1 MCNCA
6 LFQLDHDAFMYT
18 FIQMFKTILEA
29 DDSNEYGNTA
39 LAFCAKFVTSF
50 ESEKTHPLL
59 AETFSWLL
67 SVSVYCTFLSITFCL
82 HFVCLLLSQTISNS
96 PHIRYR
102 ICFFVNLILKHL
114 GPYAALDDSQCDQ
127 ILYYMLERLKDISP
141 SVRKEAVLAM
151 QRLQVP
157 DHPNDEVLCAY
168 QYHLSADPSS
178 SVRQCIISCM
188 GRNYLTVPHILQRLW
203 DVDEK
208 VRRHTYINMCN
219 YPVRSYKVSQRLTLL
234 ERGLNDSSENV
245 RKNVIKYMLKA
256 WIESYQNNYV
266 NLVAALK
273 LDSTEEELLRFRR
286 VARQMLFVIFEQHK
300 DFTDLL
306 AQLPFTEDCELHC
319 CVPRESLTVE
329 LVLYWQCLSA
339 YLQQIQAD
347 EFEQVLPE
355 LSIFC
360 DYVKQ

>member
-1 MCNCA
+1 M
-6 LFQLDHDAFMYT
+6 
-18 FIQMFKTILEA
+18 
-29 DDSNEYGNTA
+29 
-39 LAFCAKFVTSF
+39 
-50 ESEKTHPLL
+50 
-59 AETFSWLL
+59 
-67 SVSVYCTFLSITFCL
+67 
-82 HFVCLLLSQTISNS
+82 
-96 PHIRYR
+96 
-102 ICFFVNLILKHL
+102 NLILKHL

-127 ILYYMLERLKDISP
+127 ILYYMLDRLKDISP

-157 DHPNDEVLCAY
+157 DHPNDQVLCAY

-219 YPVRSYKVSQRLTLL
+219 YPVRSYKVSQRLTLI
-234 ERGLNDSSENV
+234 ERGLNDSSETV

-256 WIESYQNNYV
+256 WIESYQHNYV
-266 NLVAALK
+266 QLVAALK
-273 LDSTEEELLRFRR
+273 LDSTEDELLRFRR

-300 DFTDLL
+300 DHSDLL
-306 AQLPFTEDCELHC
+306 AQLPLTEDCELHC
-319 CVPRESLTVE
+319 CVPPESLTVE
-329 LVLYWQCLSA
+329 LVLYWQCLSG
-339 YLQQIQAD
+339 YFQKIQAD
-347 EFEQVLPE
+347 EFELVLPE

-360 DYVKQ
+360 DYVKK